1 MHERWVMDRLLR
13 AGGLD
18 ALWPDVTGTLME
30 MGFNLVDI
38 NRGMGQVKNLA
49 AMPKAWYRLAVQ
61 HEARAQAELA
71 AGHRRTAA
79 ETAQRAVLC
88 FARARWGMFTD
99 DAEKQRLYDRLNAA
113 YDLVIAHGPDRIE
126 RVEVPLDGTS
136 VPALLHLPPGA
147 GPDAPVPAVVLYPG
161 MDMIKEYLPVPGRN
175 VFAARGIAALV
186 LDAPGHG
193 YSNLRGIKLSGD
205 NAERAGSAAVDLLSA
220 RADIDQQRI
229 GAFGIG
235 TGGYFAVSLAAG
247 DPRLAATAGAEGGFF
262 YDNVAML
269 REEPPSRRSR
279 LRYMTGLDESGLD
292 TLMDGMTISGREA
305 RIGCPLLFVV
315 GEWDE
320 LTPVAEARRLIE
332 AVTAPATLRIYEGEG
347 HVLGGAM
354 TEVLQTSADWLAD
367 RFAGLPVPEPR
378 VQMLLP
384 TGAA

>member
-18 ALWPDVTGTLME
+18 ALWPDVTGTLVE

-38 NRGMGQVKNLA
+38 HRGMGQVKNLA
-49 AMPKAWYRLAVQ
+49 AMPKAWYRLAQQ
-61 HEARAQAELA
+61 HEARAEAELA
-71 AGHRRTAA
+71 AGHRLTAA
-79 ETAQRAVLC
+79 ESAHRAVLC
-88 FARARWGMFTD
+88 FARARWGMFSD

-113 YDLVIAHGPDRIE
+113 YDMVITYGRDRIE
-126 RVEVPLDGTS
+126 RVEVPLDGAS
-136 VPALLHLPPGA
+136 VPAVLHLPPA
-147 GPDAPVPAVVLYPG
+147 ASPEAPVPAVVLYPG

-175 VFAARGIAALV
+175 VFAARGIAVLV

-193 YSNLRGIKLSGD
+193 YSNLRGIKLTDS
-205 NAERAGSAAVDLLSA
+205 NAERAGRAAIDLLSA
-220 RADIDQQRI
+220 RDDIDQHRI

-235 TGGYFAVSLAAG
+235 TGGYFAVSLAAS
-247 DPRLAATAGAEGGFF
+247 DSRLAATVGVEGGFF

-279 LRYMTGLDESGLD
+279 LRYMTGLDDAGLD
-292 TLMDGMTISGREA
+292 ALMDSMTISGRESRVA
-305 RIGCPLLFVV
+305 CPLLFVV

-332 AVTAPATLRIYEGEG
+332 AVTAPAQLRIYEGEG

-354 TEVLQTSADWLAD
+354 TEVLQLSADWLAD

-378 VQMLLP
+378 VQMVLP
-384 TGAA
+384 VGAA